1 MGVDPLKKPAVF
13 LDRDGVLNANRVE
26 GGTTRPP
33 ESAEALEILPGVPA
47 ALAKLRAAGFALV
60 VVTNQPDVARG
71 KQTRAEAEAI
81 NEKLRSLVD
90 VDAVFACFHDDA
102 DRCACRK
109 PKPGLLLDAKARFGL
124 DVAASFIVGDRWS
137 DVEAGRA
144 AGCRTFLVL
153 NPYSG
158 AERCSPD
165 FTAADL
171 SEAADKILALVTSS
185 TTLSEA
191 R

>member
-33 ESAEALEILPGVPA
+33 ESADALEILPGVPE

-71 KQTRAEAEAI
+71 KQTRVEAEAI
-81 NEKLRSLVD
+81 NDKLRSLVE

-109 PKPGLLLDAKARFGL
+109 PKPGLLLDAAARLGL
-124 DVAASFIVGDRWS
+124 DAAASFIVGDRWS

-144 AGCRTFLVL
+144 AGCRTFLVAT
-153 NPYSG
+153 PFSR
-158 AERCSPD
+158 AERCTPD
-165 FTAADL
+165 FTVSGL
-171 SEAADKILALVTSS
+171 LEAADKILALVTSS